1 MVLTRSKA
9 AKHDDNINHGSTTT
23 STPVKRKANSSMTT
37 PPQAKITKMDVAPDL
52 TTFKAPP
59 ESTPGRPKSPTIT
72 APTVPPPTPTT
83 TPAALSTP
91 VGSDNNLGST
101 VPPMITD
108 PAEIDLL
115 LSLVPPTSST
125 TTATTMPYGTQDPV
139 LEAVKEPTPVDMPL
153 PEVSTV
159 LADLPEETDDVPTLP
174 PFSHLPLAEPSAPP
188 FMMATA
194 TASTGSETAVSGVA
208 APSTAFTM
216 PENPPALTTPSLPPA
231 PADPVPVPTSSS
243 KPLQSGRVPTVEDT
257 FVGSSL
263 RDQPLQL
270 LSTSEGNETLAPPP
284 PPLSVMEAIQR
295 GDCVRATTA
304 TAHPSAK
311 SVFAGLSGGPDSEAQ
326 NKKDKTN
333 EGAQSQPKSEP
344 NSARREKGLRSGVS
358 MIA

>member
-9 AKHDDNINHGSTTT
+9 AKHDDDIDHGSTTT
-23 STPVKRKANSSMTT
+23 TTPVKRKANSSMTT

-52 TTFKAPP
+52 TTFRAPP
-59 ESTPGRPKSPTIT
+59 ESTPGRLKSSPIT
-72 APTVPPPTPTT
+72 APTVPPPTPST
-83 TPAALSTP
+83 TPAAVSTTA
-91 VGSDNNLGST
+91 GSDNNRDST
-101 VPPMITD
+101 VPPIFTD

-115 LSLVPPTSST
+115 LSLVPATSST
-125 TTATTMPYGTQDPV
+125 TTATAMPYGTQDPV
-139 LEAVKEPTPVDMPL
+139 LEAVKEPTPVNMPL

-159 LADLPEETDDVPTLP
+159 LADLPEEKDDVPTLP

-208 APSTAFTM
+208 ALSTAFMM
-216 PENPPALTTPSLPPA
+216 PENPRALTTPPPPA
-231 PADPVPVPTSSS
+231 PVDPVPAPTWSSI
-243 KPLQSGRVPTVEDT
+243 PLQTGRVPTVEDT

-263 RDQPLQL
+263 RDHPLQL
-270 LSTSEGNETLAPPP
+270 LPTSEGNETLAPPP
-284 PPLSVMEAIQR
+284 LPLSVMEALQR

-304 TAHPSAK
+304 TTHPSAK
-311 SVFAGLSGGPDSEAQ
+311 SVFAGLSGGPDSGSQ

-333 EGAQSQPKSEP
+333 EGAQGQPKSEP
-344 NSARREKGLRSGVS
+344 NSARREKGFRSGVS